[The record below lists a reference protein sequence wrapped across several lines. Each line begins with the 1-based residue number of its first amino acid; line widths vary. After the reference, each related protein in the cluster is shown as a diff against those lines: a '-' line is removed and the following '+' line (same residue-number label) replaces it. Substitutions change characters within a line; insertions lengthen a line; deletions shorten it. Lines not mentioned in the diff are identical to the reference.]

1 MLNIF
6 PIKLKKKS
14 RKYPIKRDE
23 YGTSARQRAFEAFD
37 QGKRP
42 AEVVLMVG
50 ISLRTACRYF
60 SDWKK
65 LPKDSELLYR
75 IAKAGLKNQPGFPE
89 EVIKTF
95 AAKLDMSEEEVR
107 GRLQKPWAMKQL
119 VTGKWAAEVREKE
132 ERKRQA
138 RLEAATKLI
147 HLYEVAR
154 VPLDRII
161 AELGRLEAEVR
172 AKRETITK

>member
-1 MLNIF
+1 MLNIL

-42 AEVVLMVG
+42 AEVALMVG

-65 LPKDSELLYR
+65 LPKNSELRYR
-75 IAKAGLKNQPGFPE
+75 IAKAGLKNELGFPE
-89 EVIKTF
+89 EVITTL
-95 AAKLDMSEEEVR
+95 AAKLDVSEEEVMA
-107 GRLQKPWAMKQL
+107 RLQKPWAMKQL
-119 VTGKWAAEVREKE
+119 VTGKWAAEVRERQ

-138 RLEAATKLI
+138 RLKAAAKLI
-147 HLYEVAR
+147 YLYEIVG

-172 AKRETITK
+172 SQKENY

>member
-1 MLNIF
+1 MLNIL

-42 AEVVLMVG
+42 AEVALMVG

-65 LPKDSELLYR
+65 LPKNSELLYR
-75 IAKAGLKNQPGFPE
+75 IAKAGLKNELGFPE
-89 EVIKTF
+89 HVITTL
-95 AAKLDMSEEEVR
+95 AAKLGLSEEEVR
-107 GRLQKPWAMKQL
+107 VLLQKP
-119 VTGKWAAEVREKE
+119 
-132 ERKRQA
+132 
-138 RLEAATKLI
+138 
-147 HLYEVAR
+147 
-154 VPLDRII
+154 
-161 AELGRLEAEVR
+161 
-172 AKRETITK
+172 

>member
-1 MLNIF
+1 MLNILS
-6 PIKLKKKS
+6 IKLKKKS

-23 YGTSARQRAFEAFD
+23 YGASARQRAFKAFGY
-37 QGKRP
+37 GKRP
-42 AEVVLMVG
+42 AEVASMVG

-60 SDWKK
+60 ADWKK
-65 LPKDSELLYR
+65 LPRNSELWYR
-75 IAKAGLKNQPGFPE
+75 VAKAGLKNQPGLPE

-107 GRLQKPWAMKQL
+107 GRLQKPWAIKQL

-132 ERKRQA
+132 ERKREA
-138 RLEAATKLI
+138 RLEAAAKLI
-147 HLYEVAR
+147 HLYEVVG

-161 AELGRLEAEVR
+161 AELGRLRAEVR
-172 AKRETITK
+172 AERETITK